1 MGKKRR
7 NKRGQTKQNNQQKQK
22 DITQVNVNEIEENT
36 LTQAIVKAYQ
46 IIEENKKEEENRL
59 ANKAKKEWQKV
70 IGQKEYPQNEKW
82 YLKKVHEIRNNWNA
96 MWSLFFFKSENV
108 RDIRTTLGLMQ
119 LAVIG
124 IFTICKW
131 CLYFISLAMVYS
143 VLTNCADV
151 ISHLSFAFATWMFA
165 RVFRIAVFEI
175 EKMKDG
181 NLLIAIFS
189 GCISFVAMV
198 VAIITLLVD

>member
-7 NKRGQTKQNNQQKQK
+7 SKNGQKKQNNQQKQK
-22 DITQVNVNEIEENT
+22 EITQINEIEESA
-36 LTQAIVKAYQ
+36 LTQAIVRAYQ
-46 IIEENKKEEENRL
+46 IIEKNKKEEEVRL
-59 ANKAKKEWQKV
+59 ANQAKKEWQRV
-70 IGQKEYPQNEKW
+70 IGQKEYPDNEKW
-82 YLKKVHEIRNNWNA
+82 FWKKIHTIGNNWNA

-131 CLYFISLAMVYS
+131 CLYFISLAMVY
-143 VLTNCADV
+143 LILINGADV
-151 ISHLSFAFATWMFA
+151 VSHLSFAFVTWMFA

-189 GCISFVAMV
+189 GCISFAAMV

>member
-1 MGKKRR
+1 
-7 NKRGQTKQNNQQKQK
+7 
-22 DITQVNVNEIEENT
+22 
-36 LTQAIVKAYQ
+36 
-46 IIEENKKEEENRL
+46 
-59 ANKAKKEWQKV
+59 
-70 IGQKEYPQNEKW
+70 
-82 YLKKVHEIRNNWNA
+82 

-143 VLTNCADV
+143 VLTNGVDV

-189 GCISFVAMV
+189 GCISFTAMV

>member
-7 NKRGQTKQNNQQKQK
+7 SKNGQKKQNNQQKQK
-22 DITQVNVNEIEENT
+22 EITQVNELEESA
-36 LTQAIVKAYQ
+36 LTQAIVRAYQ
-46 IIEENKKEEENRL
+46 IIEKNKKEEEARL
-59 ANKAKKEWQKV
+59 ANQAKKEWQRV
-70 IGQKEYPQNEKW
+70 IGQKEYPDNEKW
-82 YLKKVHEIRNNWNA
+82 FWKKIHAIRNNWNA

-124 IFTICKW
+124 IFTVCKW
-131 CLYFISLAMVYS
+131 CLYFISLAMVY
-143 VLTNCADV
+143 LILINGADV
-151 ISHLSFAFATWMFA
+151 VSHLSFAFVTWMFA

-189 GCISFVAMV
+189 GCISFAAMV

>member
-7 NKRGQTKQNNQQKQK
+7 SKNGQKKQNNQQKQK
-22 DITQVNVNEIEENT
+22 EITQVNELEESA
-36 LTQAIVKAYQ
+36 LTQAIVRAYQ
-46 IIEENKKEEENRL
+46 IIEKNKKEEEARL
-59 ANKAKKEWQKV
+59 ANQAKKEWQRV
-70 IGQKEYPQNEKW
+70 IGQKEYPDNEKW
-82 YLKKVHEIRNNWNA
+82 FWKKIHAIRNNWNA

-131 CLYFISLAMVYS
+131 CLYFISLAMVY
-143 VLTNCADV
+143 LILINGADV
-151 ISHLSFAFATWMFA
+151 VSHLSFAFVTWMFA

-189 GCISFVAMV
+189 GCISFAAMV

>member
-7 NKRGQTKQNNQQKQK
+7 SKNSQKKQNNQKKQK
-22 DITQVNVNEIEENT
+22 EITQVNEIEESA
-36 LTQAIVKAYQ
+36 LTQAIVRAYQ
-46 IIEENKKEEENRL
+46 IIEKNKKEEEARL
-59 ANKAKKEWQKV
+59 ANQAKKEWQRV
-70 IGQKEYPQNEKW
+70 IGQKEYPDNEKW
-82 YLKKVHEIRNNWNA
+82 FWKKIHTIRNNWNA

-131 CLYFISLAMVYS
+131 CLYFISLAMVY
-143 VLTNCADV
+143 LILINGADV
-151 ISHLSFAFATWMFA
+151 VSHLPFAFVTWMFA

-189 GCISFVAMV
+189 GCISFAAMV
-198 VAIITLLVD
+198 VAVITLLVD

>member
-1 MGKKRR
+1 MGNKRR
-7 NKRGQTKQNNQQKQK
+7 NKSGQKKQNNQKKQK
-22 DITQVNVNEIEENT
+22 EITQVNVNEIEEST

-46 IIEENKKEEENRL
+46 IIEENKKEEKDRLENQ
-59 ANKAKKEWQKV
+59 AKKEWQKA
-70 IGQKEYPQNEKW
+70 IGQKEYPENEKW
-82 YLKKVHEIRNNWNA
+82 YRKKVHDIRNNWNA

-131 CLYFISLAMVYS
+131 CLYFISLAMVHS
-143 VLTNCADV
+143 ALTNGVDLV
-151 ISHLSFAFATWMFA
+151 LYLSLAFATWMFA
-165 RVFRIAVFEI
+165 RIFRIAVFEI

-189 GCISFVAMV
+189 GCISFAAMV
-198 VAIITLLVD
+198 VALITLIVD

>member
-1 MGKKRR
+1 MGKKQRSK
-7 NKRGQTKQNNQQKQK
+7 NGQKKQNNQQKQK
-22 DITQVNVNEIEENT
+22 EITQVNEIEESA
-36 LTQAIVKAYQ
+36 LTQAIVRAYQ
-46 IIEENKKEEENRL
+46 IIEKNKKEEEARL
-59 ANKAKKEWQKV
+59 ANQAKKEWQRV
-70 IGQKEYPQNEKW
+70 IGQKEYPDNEKW
-82 YLKKVHEIRNNWNA
+82 FWKKIHAIRNNWNA

-131 CLYFISLAMVYS
+131 CLYFISLAMVYLILING
-143 VLTNCADV
+143 VDV
-151 ISHLSFAFATWMFA
+151 VSHLSFAFVTWMFA

-189 GCISFVAMV
+189 GCISFAAMV

>member
-1 MGKKRR
+1 MGNNRR
-7 NKRGQTKQNNQQKQK
+7 NKNCQTKQHNQQKQK
-22 DITQVNVNEIEENT
+22 GITQVNEIEEST

-59 ANKAKKEWQKV
+59 ANRAKKEWQKV
-70 IGQKEYPQNEKW
+70 IGQKEYPENEKW

-143 VLTNCADV
+143 VLTNGVDV
-151 ISHLSFAFATWMFA
+151 ILHLSFAFATWMFA

-189 GCISFVAMV
+189 GCISFTAMV

>member
-1 MGKKRR
+1 MGKKQRSK
-7 NKRGQTKQNNQQKQK
+7 NGQKKQNNQQKQK
-22 DITQVNVNEIEENT
+22 EITQVNEIEESA
-36 LTQAIVKAYQ
+36 LTQAIVRAYQ
-46 IIEENKKEEENRL
+46 IIEKNKKEEEARL
-59 ANKAKKEWQKV
+59 ANQAKKEWQRV
-70 IGQKEYPQNEKW
+70 IGQKEYPDNEKW
-82 YLKKVHEIRNNWNA
+82 FWKKIHAIRNNWNA

-131 CLYFISLAMVYS
+131 CLYFISLAMVY
-143 VLTNCADV
+143 LILINGADV
-151 ISHLSFAFATWMFA
+151 VSHLSFAFVAWMFA
-165 RVFRIAVFEI
+165 RIFRIAVFEI

-189 GCISFVAMV
+189 GCISFAAMV